1 MSAYKNEDDCP
12 YRLYYKCAYPN
23 CKNNGA
29 KIDKDKPFV
38 IWDSMGVEKEQVWDG
53 LSPIARLSETSNLSE
68 FVEKYGYYPLNLEL
82 HPGCAAE
89 WGMQLIKDAI
99 NADANVARS
108 LRTE

>member
-12 YRLYYKCAYPN
+12 LKLYHKCAYPN
-23 CKNNGA
+23 CKNNGT
-29 KIDKDKPFV
+29 KIEKDKPFV
-38 IWDSMGVEKEQVWDG
+38 IWHGVHIEKEQVWDG
-53 LSPIARLSETSNLSE
+53 LSPIAKLSETSNFSE
-68 FVEKYGYYPLNLEL
+68 YVEKYECYHFNVEL

-99 NADANVARS
+99 NADADVARN